1 MQIVLRPN
9 IKLSK
14 NKDRNLTDRR
24 PLKGE
29 TFERKG
35 IGPVKKNFDIP
46 NALENRLRMNVIK
59 GSHHFESSTFWIV
72 LA

>member
-29 TFERKG
+29 TLERKG

-46 NALENRLRMNVIK
+46 KALENIDILLDLSKRLGR
-59 GSHHFESSTFWIV
+59 S
-72 LA
+72 